1 MPTNCRI
8 WLYQIRAASLR
19 SAADIEEVGVQD
31 HLGPQ
36 DAAGQTPSVADRAFF
51 GTRKR

>member
-8 WLYQIRAASLR
+8 WFYQIRAASLR
-19 SAADIEEVGVQD
+19 SAADIEAVGVQD

-36 DAAGQTPSVADRAFF
+36 HARGSNALSC
-51 GTRKR
+51 